1 MQAWLSRGIDR
12 WVIQLATRAHRR
24 LQPLTPATDSPA
36 VVTEADF
43 ANSARTPAVPDLAL
57 AEDGSFRFPSPIR
70 TGAIC
75 NNTVFGKLYKAADQW
90 QGKPTVILLHGWN
103 AELCYRYQFPF
114 LASRLRR
121 CGINTLAIE
130 LPYHM
135 HRRPLRGPV
144 TDFIS
149 SDLNAMLE
157 ATRQAIAE
165 ARALGAWLR
174 AQGSATVGLW
184 GFSLGAWLAGLTVRA
199 EPSLRFAVLTT
210 PIARM
215 DQAIAQLPFCE
226 PVRQSLN
233 GKPVDL
239 HDLNLASRAPSLDPR
254 NILLVESLHDLFAP
268 AETIEQLWDAWRR
281 PEIWRV
287 AHGHITVLMS
297 LKVTERT
304 VRWIHR
310 RISG

>member
-1 MQAWLSRGIDR
+1 M
-12 WVIQLATRAHRR
+12 
-24 LQPLTPATDSPA
+24 
-36 VVTEADF
+36 
-43 ANSARTPAVPDLAL
+43 ANPSLPVSVPDLTL
-57 AEDGSFRFPSPIR
+57 AEDGRFRFSSPIQ
-70 TGAIC
+70 TASLC
-75 NNTVFGKLYKAADQW
+75 NNTVLGRLFKAADPW
-90 QGKPTVILLHGWN
+90 QERPTVILLHGWN

-121 CGINTLAIE
+121 YGINTAAIE

-157 ATRQAIAE
+157 ATRQAIAD
-165 ARALGAWLR
+165 ARALGLWLR
-174 AQGSATVGLW
+174 AQGSASIGVW
-184 GFSLGAWLAGLTVRA
+184 GFSLGAWLAGLTARV
-199 EPSLRFAVLTT
+199 EPDLRFAVLTT

-233 GKPVDL
+233 GRPVDL
-239 HDLNLASRAPSLDPR
+239 HDLNLASRVPSLDPR

-268 AETIEQLWDAWRR
+268 PETIEQLWEAWRH

-297 LKVTERT
+297 LRVTART
-304 VRWIHR
+304 VRWIHS

>member
-1 MQAWLSRGIDR
+1 MHAWLTRGVDR
-12 WVIQLATRAHRR
+12 WVIQLATRAHQRS
-24 LQPLTPATDSPA
+24 QPLTPGSSPPDL
-36 VVTEADF
+36 VTEADL
-43 ANSARTPAVPDLAL
+43 ADPTVPVGVPNLAL
-57 AEDGSFRFPSPIR
+57 AEDGTFRFPSPIQ
-70 TGAIC
+70 TASTC
-75 NNTVFGKLYKAADQW
+75 NNTVFGRLFKTADAW
-90 QGKPTVILLHGWN
+90 QGRPTVILVHGWN
-103 AELCYRYQFPF
+103 AALCYRYRFPF

-121 CGINTLAIE
+121 YGINTAAME

-149 SDLNAMLE
+149 SDLHAMLE

-165 ARALGAWLR
+165 ARALGGWLQ
-174 AQGSATVGLW
+174 AQGSTAIGLW
-184 GFSLGAWLAGLTVRA
+184 GFSLGGWLAGLTARV
-199 EPSLRFAVLTT
+199 EPGLRFAVLTT

-226 PVRQSLN
+226 PVRRSLN
-233 GKPVDL
+233 GKTIDL
-239 HDLNLASRAPSLDPR
+239 RGLNLESRAPSIESR
-254 NILLVESLHDLFAP
+254 NILLVESLHDLFSP
-268 AETIEQLWDAWRR
+268 AETIEQLWEAWRR

-287 AHGHITVLMS
+287 PHGHITVLMS
-297 LKVTERT
+297 LRVTERT